1 MQTVLD
7 SWHVKRGVT
16 ESGASADSERKVFA
30 VRALLGATIAAL
42 AVLALAGRPPAR
54 AQAVGGVLLCE
65 PPAGIGCVVWYGNYF
80 HPAECDIE
88 WPITGLVSGP
98 FTCRAIFHT
107 TPVTERS
114 VYRNASC
121 ELIGG
126 GHHDT
131 AFLAYRSSKA
141 VILAEPGGTTIHCPN
156 AKAG

>member
-1 MQTVLD
+1 MTRSEHGAPAKASERNGFVTAALVAAAAAAAAFVLL
-7 SWHVKRGVT
+7 
-16 ESGASADSERKVFA
+16 ASAP
-30 VRALLGATIAAL
+30 RAD
-42 AVLALAGRPPAR
+42 

-65 PPAGIGCVVWYGNYF
+65 PPAGIGCVVWYGGYF
-80 HPAECDIE
+80 HPAQCDIE

-107 TPVTERS
+107 APVTERT

-141 VILAEPGGTTIHCPN
+141 VILAEPGGTTIRCPN
-156 AKAG
+156 VNAG